1 MDITLLL
8 ALILTV
14 GFIAAKAGQAVRLP
28 SVTGFIAAGVL
39 LGPSGL
45 NIITAEATGN
55 QLRHFAQIALMLIA
69 FGIGEHL
76 ELKQL
81 RVTAK
86 TVLSIC
92 LADTAAALLLVAGT
106 ILLVT
111 WGLGAGGPGW
121 HFKDYLVLAI
131 VLGTVS
137 IATAPGTVLFITR
150 ECRAVGPMTTT
161 LLQVVAVNNG
171 LAIVFFSV
179 ALVFARQVVGADQMV
194 LGTMLVVI
202 LAKISFSLLLGV
214 ATGLIIDFIIHRLKD
229 RGEMLTVGLAL
240 LLLSGETARF
250 LNLSPL
256 LVGIAIGFTIVNR
269 DRRDVRLFRT
279 LNAFE
284 PPIYVL
290 FFTLAGAHL
299 DFSTLTVA
307 GWLGFIYFVFRFISK
322 VSGTYLGGGLAGAPH
337 ILRKYLGIA
346 LVPQAGIAIGLVFLI
361 NGDPNLNKYAAIL
374 TPTILVGVLLAE
386 LIGPACT
393 KYALEKSGEAVVDN
407 GSEAGAEP
415 QNSRDFFLEETREA
429 QLVPWSWEKLMP
441 ASTTQGS
448 IIFGVSHQSTV
459 GGLARMATLLAHHFR
474 AQPVAISISDT
485 KETSLISTD
494 TSDLFELAAQEVR
507 SLGYTLHTCEVRAES
522 IAKGIVAASMD
533 KDALTILLGYP
544 FQKTEHDFNK
554 IVEDIASAAPCPI
567 TIVRFTGMLHT
578 ERILVPIVNSS
589 DLEVVG
595 DTLCALA
602 HVGKHSIT
610 LLRLLSVNVQAQEI
624 VDYEK
629 KLYDWAA
636 GKNLLSVKCFV
647 TKSEAR
653 METIIQEAQTHD
665 LLVMAVSEGAG
676 LKKMLMGSLAD
687 DVASNCQRP
696 MLMVH
701 RKSQLKA
708 QNCSVVV

>member
-1 MDITLLL
+1 MEITFLL

-55 QLRHFAQIALMLIA
+55 QLRHFTQIALMLIA

-81 RVTAK
+81 KVTAK

-92 LADTAAALLLVAGT
+92 LADMAAALLLVAGV
-106 ILLVT
+106 ILLAT
-111 WGLGAGGPGW
+111 WGVGAGGPEW
-121 HFKDYLVLAI
+121 HFKNYLVLAI
-131 VLGTVS
+131 ILGTVS

-150 ECRAVGPMTTT
+150 ECRSVGPMTTT

-171 LAIVFFSV
+171 LAIVFFGV
-179 ALVFARQVVGADQMV
+179 ALVLARQVVGADQMV
-194 LGTMLVVI
+194 WGAMLVVI
-202 LAKISFSLLLGV
+202 LVKISFSLLLGMT
-214 ATGLIIDFIIHRLKD
+214 TGLIIDFIIHRLKD

-240 LLLSGETARF
+240 LLLSGEMARF

-299 DFSTLTVA
+299 DFSALTVA

-322 VSGTYLGGGLAGAPH
+322 VTGTYLGGGMAGAPH

-361 NGDPNLNKYAAIL
+361 NGEPNLNEYAAIL

-393 KYALEKSGEAVVDN
+393 KYALERSGEAVVDN
-407 GSEAGAEP
+407 GREAES
-415 QNSRDFFLEETREA
+415 QENRNFSLEETREA
-429 QLVPWSWEKLMP
+429 QLVPWSWEKLLP
-441 ASTTQGS
+441 APTSKGS
-448 IIFGVSHQSTV
+448 VIFGVSHQSTV
-459 GGLARMATLLAHHFR
+459 EGLARMATLLAHHFK
-474 AQPVAISISDT
+474 AQPVAISIDNM
-485 KETSLISTD
+485 KETNLASID
-494 TSDLFELAAQEVR
+494 TAVLFELAEQEVK
-507 SLGYTLHTCEVRAES
+507 SLGYKLHTSIVRAES
-522 IAKGIVAASMD
+522 IAKGIVVASKE

-544 FQKTEHDFNK
+544 FQRTEHSFNK
-554 IVEDIASAAPCPI
+554 IVADIASAALCPV
-567 TIVRFTGMLHT
+567 TIVRFTGIIHT

-602 HVGKHSIT
+602 HIGKHSIT
-610 LLRLLSVNVQAQEI
+610 LLRLLSTDVQNHEI
-624 VDYEK
+624 ADYEK
-629 KLYDWAA
+629 KLSNWAT
-636 GKNLLSVKCFV
+636 GKNLPFVKCFA
-647 TKSEAR
+647 TKSDAR

-665 LLVMAVSEGAG
+665 LLVMAVPEGAG
-676 LKKMLMGSLAD
+676 FKKMLLGSLVD

-696 MLMVH
+696 MLIVH
-701 RKSQLKA
+701 RPLF
-708 QNCSVVV
+708 

>member
-1 MDITLLL
+1 MEITLLL

-55 QLRHFAQIALMLIA
+55 QLRHFTQIALMLIA

-81 RVTAK
+81 KVTAK

-92 LADTAAALLLVAGT
+92 LADTVAALLLVAGA
-106 ILLVT
+106 ILLAT
-111 WGLGAGGPGW
+111 WGLRAGVPWW

-131 VLGTVS
+131 ILGTVS
-137 IATAPGTVLFITR
+137 IATAPGTVLYITR
-150 ECRAVGPMTTT
+150 ECRAVGPMTTI

-179 ALVFARQVVGADQMV
+179 ALVLARQVVGADQMV
-194 LGTMLVVI
+194 WGAMLVAI

-229 RGEMLTVGLAL
+229 RGEMLTAGLAL
-240 LLLSGETARF
+240 LLLSGEMARF

-307 GWLGFIYFVFRFISK
+307 GWLGFIYFASRFVSK
-322 VSGTYLGGGLAGAPH
+322 AAGTYLGGNMAGASN

-346 LVPQAGIAIGLVFLI
+346 LVPQAGIAIGLTFLI
-361 NGDPNLNKYAAIL
+361 NGDPNLNEYAAIL

-393 KYALEKSGEAVVDN
+393 KYALERSGEAVIDN
-407 GSEAGAEP
+407 GSEAGAGP
-415 QNSRDFFLEETREA
+415 QENRGFHLEEIREA
-429 QLVPWSWEKLMP
+429 QLVPWSWNKLKP
-441 ASTTQGS
+441 APTPSES
-448 IIFGVSHQSTV
+448 VIFGVSHQSTV
-459 GGLARMATLLAHHFR
+459 GGLARMATLLAHHFK
-474 AQPVAISISDT
+474 AQPVAISINNT
-485 KETSLISTD
+485 KETGLMNTD
-494 TSDLFELAAQEVR
+494 TSSLFELAEQEVK
-507 SLGYTLHTCEVRAES
+507 SLGYTLHTREIMAES
-522 IAKGIVAASMD
+522 IAKGIVAAS
-533 KDALTILLGYP
+533 KENDALTILLGYP
-544 FQKTEHDFNK
+544 FQRTEHNFNK
-554 IVEDIASAAPCPI
+554 IVEDIASAALCPI
-567 TIVRFTGMLHT
+567 TIVRFTGILHT

-589 DLEVVG
+589 DLAVVS

-602 HVGKHSIT
+602 HIGKHTIT
-610 LLRLLSVNVQAQEI
+610 LLRLLSTDVQDHEI
-624 VDYEK
+624 ADYEK
-629 KLYDWAA
+629 KIYNWAA
-636 GKNLLSVKCFV
+636 GKKLSFVKCLV

-653 METIIQEAQTHD
+653 METIINEAQTHD
-665 LLVMAVSEGAG
+665 LLVMAVSEGG
-676 LKKMLMGSLAD
+676 GIKKMLLGSLAD

-701 RKSQLKA
+701 RPRL
-708 QNCSVVV
+708 

>member
-1 MDITLLL
+1 MEITLLL

-28 SVTGFIAAGVL
+28 SVTGFIAAGIL

-55 QLRHFAQIALMLIA
+55 QLRHFTQIALMLIA

-92 LADTAAALLLVAGT
+92 LADTVAALLLVNGV
-106 ILLVT
+106 ILLIT
-111 WGLGAGGPGW
+111 WGLGTGGLEW
-121 HFKDYLVLAI
+121 HFKNYLVLAI
-131 VLGTVS
+131 ILGTVS

-171 LAIVFFSV
+171 LAIVLFSV

-194 LGTMLVVI
+194 LGAMLVVI
-202 LAKISFSLLLGV
+202 LAKISFSLLIGV

-229 RGEMLTVGLAL
+229 RGEMLTAGLAL
-240 LLLSGETARF
+240 LLLSGEMARF

-299 DFSTLTVA
+299 DFSALTIA
-307 GWLGFIYFVFRFISK
+307 GWLGFVYFVLRFISK
-322 VSGTYLGGGLAGAPH
+322 VSGTYWGGGLSDAPY

-361 NGDPNLNKYAAIL
+361 NGDPNLNEYAAIL
-374 TPTILVGVLLAE
+374 TPTVLVGVLLAE

-393 KYALEKSGEAVVDN
+393 KYALVKSGEAIAEN
-407 GSEAGAEP
+407 GWEAGAES
-415 QNSRDFFLEETREA
+415 QENRGFFLEETREA
-429 QLVPWSWEKLMP
+429 QLIPWSWEKLMP
-441 ASTTQGS
+441 ASTPKGS
-448 IIFGVSHQSTV
+448 VIFGVSHQSTV
-459 GGLARMATLLAHHFR
+459 GGLARMATLLAHYFKAR
-474 AQPVAISISDT
+474 PLAIGISKT
-485 KETSLISTD
+485 KESNLMNTD
-494 TSDLFELAAQEVR
+494 TSKLFELAAQEVR
-507 SLGYTLHTCEVRAES
+507 SLGYTLDVSEMMSES
-522 IAKGIVAASMD
+522 IAKGIVATS
-533 KDALTILLGYP
+533 KENDALAILLGYP
-544 FQKTEHDFNK
+544 FQRTEQSFNK
-554 IVEDIASAAPCPI
+554 IVEDIASAALCPI
-567 TIVRFTGMLHT
+567 IIVRFTGILHT

-589 DLEVVG
+589 DLAIVS

-602 HVGKHSIT
+602 NTGKHSIT
-610 LLRLLSVNVQAQEI
+610 LLRLLSTDVQDHEI

-629 KLYDWAA
+629 KLYNWATS
-636 GKNLLSVKCFV
+636 KNLSFVKCIV

-653 METIIQEAQTHD
+653 LETIVQEAHMHD

-676 LKKMLMGSLAD
+676 FKKVLLGSLAD

-696 MLMVH
+696 MLLVH
-701 RKSQLKA
+701 RPRL
-708 QNCSVVV
+708 

>member
-1 MDITLLL
+1 VEITLLL
-8 ALILTV
+8 ALILTI

-55 QLRHFAQIALMLIA
+55 QLRHFTQIALMLIA

-81 RVTAK
+81 KVTAK

-92 LADTAAALLLVAGT
+92 LADTVAALLLVAGA
-106 ILLVT
+106 ILLAT
-111 WGLGAGGPGW
+111 WGLGTGGSGW
-121 HFKDYLVLAI
+121 HFKDYMVLAI
-131 VLGTVS
+131 ILGTVS

-171 LAIVFFSV
+171 LAIIFFSV

-194 LGTMLVVI
+194 WGAMLVAI
-202 LAKISFSLLLGV
+202 LAKISFSLLVGV

-229 RGEMLTVGLAL
+229 RGEMLTAGLAL
-240 LLLSGETARF
+240 LLLSGEMARF

-269 DRRDVRLFRT
+269 DHRDVRLFRT

-299 DFSTLTVA
+299 DFSALTVA
-307 GWLGFIYFVFRFISK
+307 GWLGFIYFAFRFISK
-322 VSGTYLGGGLAGAPH
+322 VAGTYLGGGLAGAPDV
-337 ILRKYLGIA
+337 LRKYLGIA

-361 NGDPNLNKYAAIL
+361 NGEPNLNEYAAIL

-393 KYALEKSGEAVVDN
+393 KYALERSGEAVVDN
-407 GSEAGAEP
+407 GREAGAES
-415 QNSRDFFLEETREA
+415 QENRSFFLEEIREA
-429 QLVPWSWEKLMP
+429 QLVPWSWKKLKP
-441 ASTTQGS
+441 APTPVGS
-448 IIFGVSHQSTV
+448 VIFGVSHQSTV
-459 GGLARMATLLAHHFR
+459 GGLARMATLLAHYFK
-474 AQPVAISISDT
+474 AKPVAISINKT
-485 KETSLISTD
+485 AEVNLMSTD
-494 TSDLFELAAQEVR
+494 TSKLFELAEQEVK
-507 SLGYTLHTCEVRAES
+507 SLGYTLHTSEIVADS
-522 IAKGIVAASMD
+522 IAKGIVAASKE

-544 FQKTEHDFNK
+544 LQRAEHNFNK
-554 IVEDIASAAPCPI
+554 IVEDISSAALCPI
-567 TIVRFTGMLHT
+567 TIVRFTGILHT

-589 DLEVVG
+589 DLAVVS

-602 HVGKHSIT
+602 HIGKHSIT
-610 LLRLLSVNVQAQEI
+610 LLRLLSTDVQDHELA
-624 VDYEK
+624 DYEK
-629 KLYDWAA
+629 KLYNWAT
-636 GKNLLSVKCFV
+636 GKNLSFVKCFV

-653 METIIQEAQTHD
+653 METIINEAQTHD
-665 LLVMAVSEGAG
+665 LLVMAVSEGGG
-676 LKKMLMGSLAD
+676 LKKMLLGSLAD

-701 RKSQLKA
+701 RPRL
-708 QNCSVVV
+708 

>member
-8 ALILTV
+8 ALILIV
-14 GFIAAKAGQAVRLP
+14 GFIAAKASQAVRLP

-39 LGPSGL
+39 LGPSGF
-45 NIITAEATGN
+45 NFVTAEATGN
-55 QLRHFAQIALMLIA
+55 QLRHFTQIALMLIA

-81 RVTAK
+81 RVTAR
-86 TVLSIC
+86 TVLSIS
-92 LADTAAALLLVAGT
+92 LVDTVAALLLVAGT
-106 ILLVT
+106 ILLFT
-111 WGLGAGGPGW
+111 WGTGAGGPGW

-131 VLGTVS
+131 LLGTVS

-171 LAIVFFSV
+171 LAIVFFGV
-179 ALVFARQVVGADQMV
+179 ALVFARQVVGADQAA
-194 LGTMLVVI
+194 LGTILVVI

-214 ATGLIIDFIIHRLKD
+214 TTGLIIDFIIHRLKD
-229 RGEMLTVGLAL
+229 NGEMLTAGLAL
-240 LLLSGETARF
+240 LLLSGEMARF

-299 DFSTLTVA
+299 DFSALTIA
-307 GWLGFIYFVFRFISK
+307 GWLGFFYFVLRFISK
-322 VSGTYLGGGLAGAPH
+322 VAGTYLGGSLAEAPH

-361 NGDPNLNKYAAIL
+361 NGDPNLNEYAAIL

-393 KYALEKSGEAVVDN
+393 KYALEKSGEAAVDN
-407 GSEAGAEP
+407 GRESGAESRK
-415 QNSRDFFLEETREA
+415 NRDFLLEETREA
-429 QLVPWSWEKLMP
+429 HLVPWSWEKLMP
-441 ASTTQGS
+441 APISKGS
-448 IIFGVSHQSTV
+448 VIFGVSHQSTV
-459 GGLARMATLLAHHFR
+459 EGLARMATLLAHYFK
-474 AQPVAISISDT
+474 AQPVAISIKNMKGTDPT
-485 KETSLISTD
+485 ITD
-494 TSDLFELAAQEVR
+494 TSVLFELAAQEVR
-507 SLGYTLHTCEVRAES
+507 SLGYTLHTREIMAES
-522 IAKGIVAASMD
+522 IAKGIVAASKE

-544 FQKTEHDFNK
+544 FQRTEHSFNK
-554 IVEDIASAAPCPI
+554 IVEDIASAASCPI
-567 TIVRFTGMLHT
+567 TIVRFTGILHT
-578 ERILVPIVNSS
+578 ERILVPIINSS
-589 DLEVVG
+589 DLDVVG
-595 DTLCALA
+595 DMLCALA
-602 HVGKHSIT
+602 HIGKHSIT
-610 LLRLLSVNVQAQEI
+610 LLRLLSTDVQDHEI
-624 VDYEK
+624 ADYEK
-629 KLYDWAA
+629 KLYSWAA
-636 GKNLLSVKCFV
+636 EKDLAFVKCIV
-647 TKSEAR
+647 TRAEAR
-653 METIIQEAQTHD
+653 METIIQEAHPHD
-665 LLVMAVSEGAG
+665 LIVMAVSEGTG
-676 LKKMLMGSLAD
+676 FKKMLLGSLAD

-701 RKSQLKA
+701 RHRVFLKETD
-708 QNCSVVV
+708 